1 VPEYRISADDPKVA
15 IEQGLSVGLSVISDP
30 IPEVPA
36 KEPRMS
42 RSVLSKLS
50 PRRRLAVLGS
60 VGMLAAVG
68 ALALAGTAS
77 ASSTAAP
84 SSSSCSDA
92 TLHGTYSY
100 GYEGWT
106 VAKSGNSPTSTAGF
120 DHFDGTGSSTGLT
133 TFVDNGVVENNNTAD
148 TSTYTL
154 NANCSGTIV
163 FNIGGSLAHFNIYV
177 SPSGKSFSVIE
188 TDPGTVQSGIETRVN

>member
-1 VPEYRISADDPKVA
+1 VPECRISADDPKVA

-42 RSVLSKLS
+42 RSILSKLS

-92 TLHGTYSY
+92 TLDGTYSY

-120 DHFDGTGSSTGLT
+120 DHFDGAGSSTGVT

>member
-1 VPEYRISADDPKVA
+1 
-15 IEQGLSVGLSVISDP
+15 
-30 IPEVPA
+30 
-36 KEPRMS
+36 MS
-42 RSVLSKLS
+42 RSRLSKLS
-50 PRRRLAVLGS
+50 PRGRLAVLGS
-60 VGMLAAVG
+60 VAILAAGG

-84 SSSSCSDA
+84 SSSSCRDA

-120 DHFDGTGSSTGLT
+120 DHFNGAGSSTGVT
-133 TFVDNGVVENNNTAD
+133 TFVANGVVENNNTPD

-154 NANCSGTIV
+154 NADCSGTIT
-163 FNIGGSLAHFNIYV
+163 FDIGGSLAHFNIYV
-177 SPSGKSFSVIE
+177 SPSGNSFSVIE
-188 TDPGTVQSGIETRVN
+188 TDPGTVQSGIETRVS